1 MGTVVSKGRSDKATP
16 KNIIGTQTT
25 AKPLQSQESVPDID
39 KLLDSMSIIEEKER
53 KRQREQTEPE
63 TQVAITEAEK
73 MLEIYR
79 KEMKSATGRNEEKM
93 KGKPESGDQVTVG
106 ADNTQFYNKPMQ
118 DIKRFTQRTK
128 TPEYENHRRETT
140 TTPNTK
146 QENTMDT
153 TKTILELTW
162 KQKIEA
168 ESQAK
173 SLAHIKE
180 QGSIRVEAVAQRHPN
195 LLDQRPISEYLA
207 PLKPL
212 DRNSMRFQK
221 QKVRSELESQGIL
234 APGSYEKAVNQ
245 SIIGELEEAGIL
257 LKGQKYTLSSGTPVR
272 RPPPRV
278 NQLPPLNK
286 RQANSDEEPLVEFG
300 KPEVSVVKGNGF
312 DFVDHGR
319 QLLATAGD
327 GKLQGSAAS
336 FKTAG
341 DPEMLEAQTPQQIGD
356 ANELKIKLFA
366 LDTL

>member
-16 KNIIGTQTT
+16 KNICL
-25 AKPLQSQESVPDID
+25 KSQESVPDIS

-53 KRQREQTEPE
+53 KIEQIEPE
-63 TQVAITEAEK
+63 APLAITEAEK

-79 KEMKSATGRNEEKM
+79 KEMKSAAERNEEKL

-106 ADNTQFYNKPMQ
+106 ADNTQFYNKPLQ

-128 TPEYENHRRETT
+128 TPEYEHHGRETT
-140 TTPNTK
+140 ATTNIK
-146 QENTMDT
+146 QEDTMDT
-153 TKTILELTW
+153 TKTISEHTW
-162 KQKIEA
+162 KQTIEA
-168 ESQAK
+168 ESQAQN
-173 SLAHIKE
+173 SLAHIKD
-180 QGSIRVEAVAQRHPN
+180 QGSFLMEAVSQRRPN
-195 LLDQRPISEYLA
+195 LLDKRPISEYLA

-234 APGSYEKAVNQ
+234 APGTYEKAVNQ

-257 LKGQKYTLSSGTPVR
+257 VKGQKYTLSSGTPVR

-286 RQANSDEEPLVEFG
+286 RQAKSDEIPVVEFG
-300 KPEVSVVKGNGF
+300 KPEVSAVKGNGF
-312 DFVDHGR
+312 DFVDHGWP
-319 QLLATAGD
+319 LFATSGD
-327 GKLQGSAAS
+327 GKPQGHEAS
-336 FKTAG
+336 VKTAA
-341 DPEMLEAQTPQQIGD
+341 DPEVLETQTPQQICD
-356 ANELKIKLFA
+356 ANKLKLKLFA